1 MSEKPTLRPCPFCGG
16 APFHI
21 DALAVVRC
29 GECGINMGGKDY
41 VEKWNRRAPLTA
53 HDFYLRYVTIDGVP
67 VPPLSDHAL
76 MLFDV
81 YDKIEKVGGE
91 LRLCPMRR
99 GKTEFR
105 VHFKG
110 DLMKLPDFLKMKE

>member
-1 MSEKPTLRPCPFCGG
+1 MSKTSTLRPCPFCGG
-16 APFHI
+16 KPVHNKFH
-21 DALAVVRC
+21 ALYLNNIQCVKC
-29 GECGINMGGKDY
+29 EITMGGPDY

-53 HDFYLRYVTIDGVP
+53 HDFYLRYATIDGVP

-91 LRLCPMRR
+91 LLRR
-99 GKTEFR
+99 
-105 VHFKG
+105 
-110 DLMKLPDFLKMKE
+110 DLMKLPDFLKIKE